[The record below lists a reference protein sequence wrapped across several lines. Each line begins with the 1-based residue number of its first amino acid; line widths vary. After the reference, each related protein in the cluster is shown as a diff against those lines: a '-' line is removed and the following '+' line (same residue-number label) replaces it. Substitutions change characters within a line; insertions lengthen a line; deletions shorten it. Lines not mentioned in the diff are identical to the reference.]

1 MFLFHFALY
10 LVNAELLASQHVVS
24 SSKGG
29 ILVLHFQQISKS
41 YQKGKVKAVDAL
53 TLEVKRGEI
62 FGFLGPNGA
71 GKTTSIKMV
80 VGLLRQDQGH
90 ITVNGYDTLVDPQKT
105 KASIGFVPDNPDLY
119 DKLTGMEY
127 INFIADIY
135 KVSSATRQ
143 RRLERLI
150 DIFEIAGAMGDLIG
164 SFSHGMKQKL
174 ALTAALIHEPPLLIL
189 DEPMVGLDPRSAH
202 LFKELMNEH
211 CSQGRTVF
219 FSTHILD
226 VAERL
231 CHRVGI
237 IKKGQLIS
245 CGTMAELRQ
254 TSDQNSSLES
264 IFLELT
270 KQ

>member
-1 MFLFHFALY
+1 M
-10 LVNAELLASQHVVS
+10 
-24 SSKGG
+24 
-29 ILVLHFQQISKS
+29 LHFQNVSKA
-41 YQKGKVKAVDAL
+41 YQKANIKAVNAL
-53 TLEVKRGEI
+53 TLEVKGGEI

-80 VGLLRQDQGH
+80 VGLLRQDQGS
-90 ITVNGYDTLVDPQKT
+90 ITVNGHDTLEAPLKA

-135 KVSSATRQ
+135 KVDSLSRQ
-143 RRLERLI
+143 RRLERLVN
-150 DIFEIAGAMGDLIG
+150 IFEIGNRLERLVNIFEIGNSMGDLIG

-174 ALTAALIHEPPLLIL
+174 ALTAALVHEPPLLIL

-211 CSQGRTVF
+211 CSQGKTVF

-237 IKKGQLIS
+237 IKKGQLIA
-245 CGTMAELRQ
+245 CGTMEELRQ
-254 TSDQNSSLES
+254 TSSPGSSLES

>member
-1 MFLFHFALY
+1 MLTIS
-10 LVNAELLASQHVVS
+10 NVS
-24 SSKGG
+24 KA
-29 ILVLHFQQISKS
+29 

-53 TLEVKRGEI
+53 DLEVMPGEI

-71 GKTTSIKMV
+71 GKTTTIKMV
-80 VGLLRQDQGH
+80 VGLLKQDNGK
-90 ITVNGYDTLVDPQKT
+90 IIVNGHDTLKHT
-105 KASIGFVPDNPDLY
+105 LAAKRSIGYVPDNPDLY
-119 DKLTGMEY
+119 DKLTGIEY
-127 INFIADIY
+127 INFIADVY
-135 KVSSATRQ
+135 GVDSATRQ
-143 RRLERLI
+143 RRLSRLI
-150 DIFEIAGAMGDLIG
+150 EIFEISKAMGDLIG

-211 CSQGRTVF
+211 CSQGKTVF

-245 CGTMAELRQ
+245 CGTMDDLRKSAAQ
-254 TSDQNSSLES
+254 TASLES
-264 IFLELT
+264 IFLEMT
-270 KQ
+270 EK

>member
-1 MFLFHFALY
+1 MLKIQGL
-10 LVNAELLASQHVVS
+10 
-24 SSKGG
+24 SKA
-29 ILVLHFQQISKS
+29 
-41 YQKGKVKAVDAL
+41 YQKGKVKAVDDL
-53 TLEVKRGEI
+53 NLEVKPGEI

-71 GKTTSIKMV
+71 GKTTSIKMI
-80 VGLLRQDQGH
+80 VGLLKQDQGS
-90 ITVNGYDTLVDPQKT
+90 ITVNGYDTLKQTLAAK
-105 KASIGFVPDNPDLY
+105 SSLGFVPDNPDLY
-119 DKLTGMEY
+119 DKLTGIEY
-127 INFIADIY
+127 VNFIAD
-135 KVSSATRQ
+135 VHRVDSTTRQ
-143 RRLERLI
+143 KRLGKLI
-150 DIFEIAGAMGDLIG
+150 EMFEISKAMGDLVG

-211 CSQGRTVF
+211 CRQGMTVF

-245 CGTMAELRQ
+245 CGTMEDLRTSAAEKA
-254 TSDQNSSLES
+254 SLES

-270 KQ
+270 EK

>member
-1 MFLFHFALY
+1 MLKIQNL
-10 LVNAELLASQHVVS
+10 
-24 SSKGG
+24 SKA
-29 ILVLHFQQISKS
+29 
-41 YQKGKVKAVDAL
+41 YQKGKVKAVDDL
-53 TLEVKRGEI
+53 NLEVKPGEI

-71 GKTTSIKMV
+71 GKTTSIKMI
-80 VGLLRQDQGH
+80 VGLLKQDQGS
-90 ITVNGYDTLVDPQKT
+90 ITVNGYDTLKQTLAAKS
-105 KASIGFVPDNPDLY
+105 SIGFVPDNPDLY
-119 DKLTGMEY
+119 DKLTGIEY
-127 INFIADIY
+127 VNFIADVY
-135 KVSSATRQ
+135 RVDSATRQ
-143 RRLERLI
+143 KRLVKLI
-150 DIFEIAGAMGDLIG
+150 EMFEISKAMGDLIG

-202 LFKELMNEH
+202 LFKELMTEH
-211 CSQGRTVF
+211 CRQGKTVF

-245 CGTMAELRQ
+245 CGTMEDLRTSAAEKA
-254 TSDQNSSLES
+254 SLES

-270 KQ
+270 EK

>member
-1 MFLFHFALY
+1 MMLR
-10 LVNAELLASQHVVS
+10 
-24 SSKGG
+24 
-29 ILVLHFQQISKS
+29 FQNISKA
-41 YQKGKVKAVDAL
+41 YQKGKVKAVDGLDL
-53 TLEVKRGEI
+53 TVNPGEI

-80 VGLLRQDQGH
+80 VGLLRQDEGK
-90 ITVNGYDTLVDPQKT
+90 ITVNGHDTHSEPLRAKE
-105 KASIGFVPDNPDLY
+105 SIGFVPDNPDLY

-127 INFIADIY
+127 INFIADVY
-135 KVSSATRQ
+135 QVSSFERRQ
-143 RRLERLI
+143 RLERLVNM
-150 DIFEIAGAMGDLIG
+150 FEISGAMGDLIG

-211 CSQGRTVF
+211 CRQGRTVF

-237 IKKGQLIS
+237 IKKGKLIA
-245 CGTMAELRQ
+245 CGTLDELRHQ
-254 TSDQNSSLES
+254 VGQKGSLES
-264 IFLELT
+264 VFLEVT
-270 KQ
+270 EQ